1 MKVLTPVPFSYVL
14 FLCQHASHL
23 PELTSS
29 RSNTALLAIS
39 FVAIEI
45 TPVLR
50 LVTFM
55 KFDVH
60 FVIAIHI
67 FH

>member
-1 MKVLTPVPFSYVL
+1 MPFSYVL
-14 FLCQHASHL
+14 FLCQHASHR

-29 RSNTALLAIS
+29 RNNTAVLAIS
-39 FVAIEI
+39 FVAIEK

-55 KFDVH
+55 KFDVP

-67 FH
+67 FL